1 MKMKKA
7 MVSVMTAVLL
17 TALLAGCSGGQTS
30 GNTGSTAPV
39 QQAAPSAPAETT
51 APAAEPAEAPAAE
64 TASAESKS
72 EVIVMPAP
80 APEAPAAAPETAPAQ
95 SAAASGPITAEQAK
109 QAALQHAGL
118 TESQVVFARTELD
131 FEHGRQ
137 IYEVEFYSGQTEYD
151 YDIDAATG
159 DILSFDQDA
168 EYIVPA
174 TPEAAAAT
182 SAIVPEQSAAA
193 TGPITEEQ
201 AKQIALQH
209 AGLTESQ
216 VVFAR
221 TQLDYEHGRQE
232 YEIEFYSG
240 TTEYDYDIDAA
251 TGDIISFDQ
260 DAEFIAP
267 VTPASAAPAAP
278 AAAPAQGSG
287 PITKDQ
293 ALQIALQH
301 AGVSQ
306 SDISRERV
314 KQDYDD
320 GRQKFEVS
328 FHVGWKEYEYDIDA
342 ATGRILE
349 FDVDND

>member
-1 MKMKKA
+1 MKMKKT
-7 MVSVMTAVLL
+7 MVSVMTAILL

-95 SAAASGPITAEQAK
+95 SAAASAPITAEQAK

-159 DILSFDQDA
+159 DILSYDQDA
-168 EYIVPA
+168 EYIVPE
-174 TPEAAAAT
+174 TPETAAAT

-193 TGPITEEQ
+193 SGPITEEQ

-209 AGLTESQ
+209 AG
-216 VVFAR
+216 VA
-221 TQLDYEHGRQE
+221 
-232 YEIEFYSG
+232 
-240 TTEYDYDIDAA
+240 
-251 TGDIISFDQ
+251 
-260 DAEFIAP
+260 
-267 VTPASAAPAAP
+267 
-278 AAAPAQGSG
+278 
-287 PITKDQ
+287 
-293 ALQIALQH
+293 
-301 AGVSQ
+301 Q